1 MTDGFTLYGSP
12 HSLFTYKVALM
23 LRLAGAPFA
32 FRYVSFQR
40 GMHRTPEF
48 LAMSRWGQVPVLRHG
63 ERTMV
68 QSAAILEYLAGTL
81 GRFGGDSQ
89 QIGEWL
95 WWEADRLTPPAF
107 NAYGVRLGELKLLPL
122 SWPPEVAAYYRRNG
136 EAAWGWLD
144 KHLET
149 REFVAGPDPTIAD
162 IACYGAAAF
171 ARHGHWSTSRR
182 GRMSRRGLSGSSTCP
197 AANPRSTCCRCKTPN
212 STQENAHDQAHRPE
226 DAARHHRHDLSR
238 PL

>member
-48 LAMSRWGQVPVLRHG
+48 LALSRWGQVPVLRHG
-63 ERTMV
+63 SRTMV
-68 QSAAILEYLAGTL
+68 QSQAILEYLADTL
-81 GRFGGDSQ
+81 GQFGGDRAEVR
-89 QIGEWL
+89 EWL
-95 WWEADRLTPPAF
+95 CWETDRLTPAAF

-122 SWPPEVAAYYRRNG
+122 SWHPEVAAYYRRNG

-144 KHLET
+144 RHLET
-149 REFVAGPDPTIAD
+149 RDFVTGRDPTIAD
-162 IACYGAAAF
+162 IACYAAAAF
-171 ARHGHWSTSRR
+171 ARMGLVDLAPWPHVTAWAGHIET
-182 GRMSRRGLSGSSTCP
+182 L
-197 AANPRSTCCRCKTPN
+197 PRCQPPLELLPM
-212 STQENAHDQAHRPE
+212 Q
-226 DAARHHRHDLSR
+226 DAEFD
-238 PL
+238 

>member
-23 LRLAGAPFA
+23 LRLADAPFS

-63 ERTMV
+63 DRTMV
-68 QSAAILEYLAGTL
+68 QSQAILEYLADAL
-81 GRFGGDSQ
+81 GHFAGD
-89 QIGEWL
+89 GAEVREWL
-95 WWEADRLTPPAF
+95 CWEADRLTPPAF

-122 SWPPEVAAYYRRNG
+122 SWHPGVAAYYRGTG
-136 EAAWGWLD
+136 EAAWRGLD

-149 REFVAGPDPTIAD
+149 TAFVTGEQPTIAD
-162 IACYGAAAF
+162 IACYAAAAF
-171 ARHGHWSTSRR
+171 ARMGLVDLAPWPHVTAWA
-182 GRMSRRGLSGSSTCP
+182 GRIEALPGCQPPL
-197 AANPRSTCCRCKTPN
+197 
-212 STQENAHDQAHRPE
+212 
-226 DAARHHRHDLSR
+226 DLL
-238 PL
+238 PMQDTEFD